1 MAKFQLIKT
10 ELDRLGSKM
19 LQKFATELI
28 NQGHRATGSLINSF
42 RKDILFNPSGYR
54 LAFFCNDYGLALEKK
69 RQAGKYVPI
78 APLMRWVAQKGIAS
92 SNKEARS
99 IAFAISRAIYL
110 EGIPTT
116 GRAGRKPSTLKK
128 KNRVVGKGAFRFS
141 RVGRRTAWISHTAKT
156 NKDLIKESVSKA
168 FKNQINTS
176 ITNYIRNTNK
186 AV

>member
-1 MAKFQLIKT
+1 MAKFELIKA
-10 ELDRLGSKM
+10 ELDKLGSKM
-19 LQKFATELI
+19 LKAFANELI
-28 NQGHRATGSLINSF
+28 NQGHKATGSLINSF
-42 RKDILFNPSGYR
+42 RKDILLNPSGFR
-54 LAFFCNDYGLALEKK
+54 LVFWCNEYGLFLEKK

-92 SNKEARS
+92 SNKEVRS

-116 GRAGRKPSTLKK
+116 GRRTPK
-128 KNRVVGKGAFRFS
+128 GKGSFAHS
-141 RVGRRTAWISHTAKT
+141 SVGRRTAWISHTAKT
-156 NKDLIKESVSKA
+156 NKDLIKTSVSKA

-186 AV
+186 NLA

>member
-54 LAFFCNDYGLALEKK
+54 LAFFCNDYGLYLEKK

-110 EGIPTT
+110 EGVPTT
-116 GRAGRKPSTLKK
+116 GRRTPK
-128 KNRVVGKGAFRFS
+128 GKGAFRFS
-141 RVGRRTAWISHTAKT
+141 KVGRRTAWISHTAKT

-168 FKNQINTS
+168 FRNQINTS

>member
-42 RKDILFNPSGYR
+42 RKDILFSPSGYR
-54 LAFFCNDYGLALEKK
+54 LAFFCNEYGLALEKK

-110 EGIPTT
+110 EGVPTT
-116 GRAGRKPSTLKK
+116 GRRTPK
-128 KNRVVGKGAFRFS
+128 GKGAFRFS

-168 FKNQINTS
+168 FRNQINTS

-186 AV
+186 AI

>member
-110 EGIPTT
+110 EGVPTT
-116 GRAGRKPSTLKK
+116 GRRTPK
-128 KNRVVGKGAFRFS
+128 GKGSFRYS
-141 RVGRRTAWISHTAKT
+141 KVGRRTAWISHTAKT

-168 FKNQINTS
+168 FRNQINTS

>member
-54 LAFFCNDYGLALEKK
+54 LAFFCNDYGLYLEKK

-110 EGIPTT
+110 EGVPTT
-116 GRAGRKPSTLKK
+116 GRRTPK
-128 KNRVVGKGAFRFS
+128 GKGAFRFS
-141 RVGRRTAWISHTAKT
+141 KVGRRTAWISHTAKT
-156 NKDLIKESVSKA
+156 NKYIIKESVIKA